1 MEFIFRKG
9 EIIKVEGFIRTK
21 ISKEEY
27 EALTS
32 PQIKKDW
39 TVPPAKTTPVTENGQ
54 DFLEEE

>member
-32 PQIKKDW
+32 PHRNIDW
-39 TVPPAKTTPVTENGQ
+39 TIPPDKTTPVTENGQ
-54 DFLEEE
+54 DFLEDE

>member
-9 EIIKVEGFIRTK
+9 EIIKVDEVSRTK

-27 EALTS
+27 EALTN
-32 PQIKKDW
+32 PQAKRDW
-39 TVPPAKTTPVTENGQ
+39 TIPPAKTAPVTENGQ